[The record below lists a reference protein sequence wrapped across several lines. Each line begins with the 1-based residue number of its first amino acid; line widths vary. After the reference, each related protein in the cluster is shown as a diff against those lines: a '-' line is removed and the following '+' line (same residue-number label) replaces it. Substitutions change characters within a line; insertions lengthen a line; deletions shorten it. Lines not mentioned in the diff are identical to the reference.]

1 MFRWQS
7 LFSQLKVSTHKIRV
21 VRSKGAAL
29 VLLWNFISFF
39 IASFAVVWKS
49 NSFRY
54 AAMIC
59 FAATPVT
66 GWLADVYF
74 GRYKI
79 ISYSIRLIWAVII
92 MFNLYFVVNNYVYE
106 FRATLNTTIQVI
118 LSGLICIGLA
128 GILANGLQLGIEQLI
143 DASCK
148 NITCYISWYVW
159 SYPLAVIM
167 VALSENCFCGI
178 YNLTWSFILIPCAV
192 TLSLLSDCFLNHWL
206 MKEPVTH
213 NPLKLIYQVLRYAV
227 KNKYPRL
234 RSAFT
239 YWEDKPYS
247 RIDLGKAKY
256 GGPFT
261 TEQVEDVKTFF
272 RILALLLVCS
282 LLIGLYTTRILIHS
296 KLIHHYQ
303 DKKFIKYCEDKSVQE
318 FLGNCYEQIII
329 QYFNFLAIVIF
340 VPVYE
345 LVLHPLLL
353 KCDRYANSSILLR
366 LIIAIL
372 FFMASTLQQFAIEL
386 VATHNTNNQ
395 NVTCS
400 FYPNDH
406 DLIGNERLSLDYHW
420 LIIPQTF
427 QGISF
432 YLASVSALEFIV
444 AQAPHYM
451 RSQLIGTIFFL
462 YGSSLGL
469 VEVCLKAIEMLFKKE
484 MLLQKDCGGIWYYTA
499 MTAATFLILCIVVI
513 AKRCYSPRRRD
524 EDLHNHQIFAVNY
537 FDKYLPHNT

>member
-1 MFRWQS
+1 MICWQS
-7 LFSQLKVSTHKIRV
+7 LFSKLKVLTHKIRV

-39 IASFAVVWKS
+39 TLSFAVAWKTTS
-49 NSFRY
+49 YRY
-54 AAMIC
+54 AATIC

-74 GRYKI
+74 GRYKT

-92 MFNLYFVVNNYVYE
+92 MFNLYFVVNNYVYK
-106 FRATLNTTIQVI
+106 FGPLKPVI
-118 LSGLICIGLA
+118 LVILTGLIVIGLA
-128 GILANGLQLGIEQLI
+128 GILANGLQLGIDQLI
-143 DASCK
+143 DASSQ
-148 NITCYISWYVW
+148 NITCYISWNVW
-159 SYPLAVIM
+159 SYHLAFIM

-192 TLSLLSDCFLNHWL
+192 TPSLLSDCFLNHWL
-206 MKEPVTH
+206 VKEPVTH

-282 LLIGLYTTRILIHS
+282 LLIGLYATQGLINS
-296 KLIHHYQ
+296 KLIHHYK
-303 DKKFIKYCEDKSVQE
+303 DKNFINKCEEKSVQE
-318 FLGNCYEQIII
+318 FLGNCYERIVI
-329 QYFNFLAIVIF
+329 QYFNFLAILIF

-345 LVLHPLLL
+345 LILHPLLL

-366 LIIAIL
+366 LIVAIL
-372 FFMASTLQQFAIEL
+372 FILAGTLQQFAIEL
-386 VATHNTNNQ
+386 VAFHNTNNQ
-395 NVTCS
+395 NVTCLFNS
-400 FYPNDH
+400 NGH
-406 DLIGNERLSLDYHW
+406 GNEGLSLDYHW

-432 YLASVSALEFIV
+432 YLASASGFEFIV
-444 AQAPHYM
+444 AQAPYFM
-451 RSQLIGTIFFL
+451 RSQLIGTLFFL